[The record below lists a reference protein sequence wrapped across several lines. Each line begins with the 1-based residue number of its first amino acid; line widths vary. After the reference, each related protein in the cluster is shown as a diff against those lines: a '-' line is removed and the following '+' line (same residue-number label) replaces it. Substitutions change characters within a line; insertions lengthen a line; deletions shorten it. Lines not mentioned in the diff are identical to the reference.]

1 MCKSL
6 YITCNKFRFA
16 TLKRLLFILSIILLT
31 TSAALA
37 QTARTSNVTNAG
49 VKAVRFY
56 PNPATSFITFEFQT
70 AANLSNYSFRIY
82 NFIGKKIVEINN
94 VTPRTIVNLNEYFRG
109 VYIFQLADRN
119 GQIIESGKFQVVK

>member
-6 YITCNKFRFA
+6 YITGNKFRFA
-16 TLKRLLFILSIILLT
+16 TLKRLLFILSIILIT

-37 QTARTSNVTNAG
+37 QTARTSNVTNVG

-70 AANLSNYSFRIY
+70 AANLTNYSFRIY

>member
-1 MCKSL
+1 M
-6 YITCNKFRFA
+6 YIARNKFRFA
-16 TLKRLLFILSIILLT
+16 TLKRILFILSIFLLT

-37 QTARTSNVTNAG
+37 QTARTSSVANNG

-56 PNPATSFITFEFQT
+56 PNPATSFITFEFQSSV
-70 AANLSNYSFRIY
+70 NLSNYNFRIY

-109 VYIFQLADRN
+109 VYIFQLSDRK